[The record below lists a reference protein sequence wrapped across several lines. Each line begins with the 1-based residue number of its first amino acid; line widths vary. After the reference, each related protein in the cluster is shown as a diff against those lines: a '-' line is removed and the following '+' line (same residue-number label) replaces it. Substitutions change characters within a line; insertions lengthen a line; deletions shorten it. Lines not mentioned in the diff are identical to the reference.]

1 MGAMSKASFV
11 TISDRQRRSG
21 LSVKDFCSNE
31 GYSLSNFHYWKS
43 KFGLTRQA
51 NRGVEF
57 SEALAPVRFPS
68 QVNNQSSSDRTNVS
82 SEEIIISFSGEI
94 QVHFR
99 GELQT
104 ESAMKLI
111 TQIYTSHV

>member
-1 MGAMSKASFV
+1 MGAMSKETIV
-11 TISDRQRRSG
+11 TIVDRQRRSG
-21 LSVKDFCSNE
+21 LSVNDFCSNE
-31 GYSLSNFHYWKS
+31 GYSPSNFHYRKS

-68 QVNNQSSSDRTNVS
+68 QGNKQSSSDRINGS
-82 SEEIIISFSGEI
+82 SDEIMIGFSGEI

-99 GELQT
+99 RERQT

-111 TQIYTSHV
+111 TQIYASHV